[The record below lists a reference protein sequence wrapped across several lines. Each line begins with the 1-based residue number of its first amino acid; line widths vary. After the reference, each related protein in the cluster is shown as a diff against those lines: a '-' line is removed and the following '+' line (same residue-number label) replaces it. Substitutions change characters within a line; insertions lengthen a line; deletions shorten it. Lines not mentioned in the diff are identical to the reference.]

1 MTDKNYDTLLAEI
14 SKNGKLEIDDVN
26 SIKTYFQPTI
36 VSRNT
41 ILEEQDKIPKHLYFV
56 VSGFT
61 RLFYYDNNGEEQ
73 TTYLCA
79 ENGFIASFSAL
90 INQSKA
96 IENVECITDCE
107 ILKISVVDIKTLI
120 NKSERFKM
128 FSVTM
133 FEKAMH
139 SNSLRANDLA
149 NLSAE
154 QRYKKIIEQ
163 QPHFVQNIPLQY
175 IASYLGIKPQ
185 SLSRIRK
192 QIIK

>member
-1 MTDKNYDTLLAEI
+1 MTDNNYDTLLSSI
-14 SKNGKLEIDDVN
+14 SKIGILEMDEIHN
-26 SIKTYFQPTI
+26 IKTYFQPIT

-41 ILEEQDKIPKHLYFV
+41 ILEEQDKIPNCLYFV
-56 VSGFT
+56 VSGFM
-61 RLFYYDNNGEEQ
+61 RLFYYDDNGEEQ
-73 TTYLCA
+73 TTFLCA

-90 INQSKA
+90 INQTKA
-96 IENVECITDCE
+96 NENVECVTDCTV
-107 ILKISVVDIKTLI
+107 LKVSYADTKTLI
-120 NKSERFKM
+120 EKSERFKT

-139 SNSLRANDLA
+139 SNLLRANDLA
-149 NLSAE
+149 NLNAE
-154 QRYKKIIEQ
+154 QRYQKMIEQ